1 MDEKDLSQDI
11 QLGSQ
16 LWYWWELEL
25 REWDQI
31 SPHFYKSIKT
41 FLCSAGTVW
50 ACEYLLG
57 TVPQQCRKLGS
68 LLNLFPLDNEWKLMK
83 GQLCPL

>member
-1 MDEKDLSQDI
+1 MDEKDPFQDI

-31 SPHFYKSIKT
+31 YLHFYKSIKT
-41 FLCSAGTVW
+41 FLCDPGTVW
-50 ACEYLLG
+50 ACEY
-57 TVPQQCRKLGS
+57 
-68 LLNLFPLDNEWKLMK
+68 
-83 GQLCPL
+83 